1 MRAEMFDFVD
11 DRDHVVCTVLYAPD
25 ESSAIAA
32 YQKAA
37 LNNRKLR
44 GLRLAR
50 REKACAIQ
58 ESDRG

>member
-1 MRAEMFDFVD
+1 MFDFVD
-11 DRDHVVCTVLYAPD
+11 DHNHVVCSVLYAPD

-44 GLRLAR
+44 GLRLVR
-50 REKACAIQ
+50 GEEDCAIQ
-58 ESDRG
+58 ENDRG